1 MSCYDTRRDGHGI
14 ILFSLSLSCTSISHM
29 QLLALFRREST
40 NGGMWFGWELTFF
53 SHTVTYYLAIS
64 KHVKSGKNRINAFL
78 CLIYNTWIG
87 VYLLIL
93 VTCSYST
100 NPKSSTNYCFF
111 LCMQIRLLAVLIHGH
126 LHMNIK
132 KRSRGV
138 MPCVL
143 LTDGVLRGQI

>member
-1 MSCYDTRRDGHGI
+1 MGLYC
-14 ILFSLSLSCTSISHM
+14 SLSLSCTSISHM

-64 KHVKSGKNRINAFL
+64 KHVKSGENRINAFL
-78 CLIYNTWIG
+78 CLYNTWIG

-138 MPCVL
+138 LPCVL